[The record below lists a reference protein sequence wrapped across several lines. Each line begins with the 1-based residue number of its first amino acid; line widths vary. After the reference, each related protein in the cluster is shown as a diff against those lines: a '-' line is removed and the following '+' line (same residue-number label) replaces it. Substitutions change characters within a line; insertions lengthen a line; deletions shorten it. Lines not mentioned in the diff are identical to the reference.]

1 MNTSLNTFLTEY
13 KTELEASNKRFNDLM
28 FRRALITKIDLTC
41 IDHIIQGIEDDQPR
55 FNKWCEIMAKRK
67 QDEED
72 KICCVCY
79 ECEAD
84 QPLKCSH
91 KLCPTCYDKL
101 TQCPSCR
108 EQFKEPVDE
117 GEVWARAFLADIE
130 RVQRLVNED
139 DEWYQRPL
147 DLLITNRSNRFRV
160 CFRNP
165 VLAQQ
170 WLDTRGIINNS
181 QGRNMIDLENID
193 DVIDLMRRMVQL
205 GRRFEMIL
213 NHPIHRVVVT
223 NQDNGRFKADCTTL
237 RHAWNLKNYI
247 GVGRCQYCGSGHQN
261 LVIDIPCLFELMSFF
276 SLAIEIQ
283 VQEPY

>member
-1 MNTSLNTFLTEY
+1 MNTCLNTFLTEY
-13 KTELEASNKRFNDLM
+13 KTESEANDKRFNDLM
-28 FRRALITKIDLTC
+28 FRRALNTKIDMTC
-41 IDHIIQGIEDDQPR
+41 IDRIKQGIEDDQPR

-101 TQCPSCR
+101 TQCPLCR

-117 GEVWARAFLADIE
+117 HEVWARAFLADIE

-160 CFRNP
+160 CFRSP
-165 VLAQQ
+165 ALAQQ
-170 WLDTRGIINNS
+170 WLHTRGTVNNS

-213 NHPIHRVVVT
+213 SHPIHRVVVT
-223 NQDNGRFKADCTTL
+223 NQDNGRFKADCSTSN
-237 RHAWNLKNYI
+237 HMWNLYQYI
-247 GVGRCQYCGSGHQN
+247 GVSRCRYCGSGYQHV
-261 LVIDIPCLFELMSFF
+261 VIDIPSLIDLMSFL
-276 SLAIEIQ
+276 SLPIETQ